1 MSKVKTTLKR
11 LEYEAEGTKMVG
23 SLLEHNKNIGSNA
36 GTAINGLLTEY
47 LTEKEVRETLIKI
60 VNRNK
65 SARLELYIA
74 LRDMS

>member
-1 MSKVKTTLKR
+1 MSLHKTTLKR
-11 LEYEAEGTKMVG
+11 LEYEAEGKKMVDA
-23 SLLEHNKNIGSNA
+23 LYEFNKHIGSNA
-36 GTAINGLLTEY
+36 GTTINSLLTER
-47 LTEKEVRETLIKI
+47 LTEKEVREALIKI